1 MILEV
6 EICILG
12 NNNIKKHD
20 KLTNLDLL
28 LFHFKS
34 HTCGYKGKRVN
45 QYYDSN
51 KRKL

>member
-1 MILEV
+1 MLRQMILEV

-45 QYYDSN
+45 
-51 KRKL
+51 